1 MSDKPKYS
9 RVLLDWQNLVPI
21 WSEKFYKPIYKLVRE
36 SLFNLFIE
44 TSIDSSDFD
53 WLNIFMIEKIIL

>member
-9 RVLLDWQNLVPI
+9 RVLLDLQNLVPI